1 MVEVVDEKNG
11 WPVRFLG
18 GGGGLGGGL
27 DEICWKTKMEV
38 FPHGSWHCVFFLTER
53 LIKCIEQVTLASWLS
68 LFDSMY
74 RVPSSIHLFIY
85 LLCIWFY
92 LHHAS
97 FFPGILNF
105 LLCLVIL
112 G

>member
-1 MVEVVDEKNG
+1 MRRMDG
-11 WPVRFLG
+11 RF
-18 GGGGLGGGL
+18 
-27 DEICWKTKMEV
+27 
-38 FPHGSWHCVFFLTER
+38 GSWEEVAASEEGLMRFVGKQRWKSFHMVLGIVFFFLTER

-85 LLCIWFY
+85 LLCKWFY